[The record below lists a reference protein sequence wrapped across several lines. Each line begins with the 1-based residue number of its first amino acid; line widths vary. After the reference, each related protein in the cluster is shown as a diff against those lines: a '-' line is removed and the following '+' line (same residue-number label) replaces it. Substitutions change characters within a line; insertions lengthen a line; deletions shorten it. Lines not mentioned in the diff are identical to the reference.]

1 MAWKSHFWDGNIGVT
16 LSWKK
21 MEQER
26 YRRKYQTSAFLQVYI
41 IVVDLQSCVN
51 FFCDSVMLLLFS
63 LPVMSDSLWPHGL
76 QHTRPPC
83 PSLSPRVCP
92 SSVSLHRWCHPA
104 ISSSD
109 ALFFCPQS
117 FPVSGTF
124 PMSHLFTS
132 DDPNTGASASGSV
145 LPMNI
150 QDWCPLRLTGLISLL
165 SKGLS
170 EVFSSTTIEGINS
183 LAFCLLYSP
192 ALTTI
197 RDHW

>member
-1 MAWKSHFWDGNIGVT
+1 MAWKSPFWDGNIGVT

-51 FFCDSVMLLLFS
+51 FFCDSVMLLFS

-124 PMSHLFTS
+124 PMSCLFTS
-132 DDPNTGASASGSV
+132 DDQNTGASASGSV

-150 QDWCPLRLTGLISLL
+150 QD
-165 SKGLS
+165 
-170 EVFSSTTIEGINS
+170 
-183 LAFCLLYSP
+183 
-192 ALTTI
+192 
-197 RDHW
+197 

>member
-1 MAWKSHFWDGNIGVT
+1 MNSSHSIPVHCTWMI
-16 LSWKK
+16 L
-21 MEQER
+21 
-26 YRRKYQTSAFLQVYI
+26 L
-41 IVVDLQSCVN
+41 
-51 FFCDSVMLLLFS
+51 LLLFS
-63 LPVMSDSLWPHGL
+63 HLVVSYSLRPHGL
-76 QHTRPPC
+76 QHTRPSC
-83 PSLSPRVCP
+83 PSSSPRVCP
-92 SSVSLHRWCHPA
+92 SLCSLHQWCHPA

-170 EVFSSTTIEGINS
+170 EVFSSTTVEGINS
-183 LAFCLLYSP
+183 LAFCLPSWRYGLVEVGDREG
-192 ALTTI
+192 LNEVRI
-197 RDHW
+197 KN